1 MKNKNDW
8 KTWKKQIDAITNQ
21 NKRIE
26 VLTKKNDHK
35 SIYKEVFDK
44 LVKER
49 FDKIIELN
57 NEINQNDLVYY
68 LKDNARRRFDD
79 FNNGIKLFWK
89 NKIWWNETWKT

>member
-1 MKNKNDW
+1 ME
-8 KTWKKQIDAITNQ
+8 KTNRCYYKSKQQNRGFNQ
-21 NKRIE
+21 
-26 VLTKKNDHK
+26 KNDHK

-68 LKDNARRRFDD
+68 LKDNVRRRFDD
-79 FNNGIKLFWK
+79 FNNGIKLF
-89 NKIWWNETWKT
+89 

>member
-1 MKNKNDW
+1 MEKTNRCYYKSKQKNRGF
-8 KTWKKQIDAITNQ
+8 NQ
-21 NKRIE
+21 
-26 VLTKKNDHK
+26 KNDHK

-68 LKDNARRRFDD
+68 LKDNVRRRFDD